1 VSGDT
6 VAGLRGDKGN
16 LLMRGQSQRARS
28 AIGAHDHRRSR
39 AEVDIQ
45 SLICRPAFLVAVDA
59 YAADRSTFGQ
69 MVERAFGDAAVLPR
83 GLSLPS
89 FTRLVI
95 EIVRRIHSGALRVPA
110 EWKAAYSG
118 FYIEQPDSRRRSS
131 AP

>member
-1 VSGDT
+1 
-6 VAGLRGDKGN
+6 
-16 LLMRGQSQRARS
+16 MRGQSGRVRS

-69 MVERAFGDAAVLPR
+69 MMARAFGDAAALPR

-95 EIVRRIHSGALRVPA
+95 EIVRRIHAGALPVPA
-110 EWKAAYSG
+110 EWKAAYRV
-118 FYIEQPDSRRRSS
+118 FYVEQPESQRRSS